1 MRGSAGDAIPREG
14 SGKEKFMIKVS
25 DGYIARWDSG
35 HYIGRAGKGKKG
47 SALANPFK
55 LKNARDSEER
65 ERVIAKYRSWL
76 WQKIK
81 EEDLAVMTELSYLK
95 EQATTNDVNVLCFC
109 KQTTRE
115 VACHGAIV

>member
-1 MRGSAGDAIPREG
+1 MPAIVKNVIACGSARSNRI
-14 SGKEKFMIKVS
+14 IT
-25 DGYIARWDSG
+25 
-35 HYIGRAGKGKKG
+35 
-47 SALANPFK
+47 
-55 LKNARDSEER
+55 
-65 ERVIAKYRSWL
+65 KYRRWL

-95 EQATTNDVNVLCFC
+95 EQAITNDVNLLCFC